1 MRLARWLWDR
11 PRLINALL
19 TFVGNA
25 LFPRL
30 SHRLRW
36 RDRLG
41 ARGTAIYVVAQV
53 GFIAAF
59 ILGVSRLARAEERI
73 RAEVREQLGREPT
86 PDEVFDYLQARDSS
100 D

>member
-1 MRLARWLWDR
+1 M
-11 PRLINALL
+11 NVLL
-19 TFVGNA
+19 TFAGNV

-53 GFIAAF
+53 GFIVAF
-59 ILGVSRLARAEERI
+59 ILGVSRLGRAQERI

-86 PDEVFDYLQARDSS
+86 PEEVFEYLQARDSS